1 MVRVVRSTVIDA
13 PIDAIWDLLRDF
25 NSHDRW
31 HPAIAES
38 RIEGGRRADQVGCVR
53 RFSLRTGGEIRE
65 QLLGLSDRDRRVVYC
80 ILDAPLPLI
89 GYVAELQLRPVTD
102 GDGTFW
108 QWRSTFRTPPGRE
121 AELAALVG
129 RDIYEAGF
137 EAIRQRFDTSGGGGA
152 GDAVSGPRERAE
164 YPVRAPSQAPAVPAR
179 TRSATIA
186 PRLGP
191 IDGHAIVQERHGGPD
206 VLVWRAVTVPPPGP
220 GEVRIRQSH
229 AGVNYIDVYT
239 RTGYFDLLQPPGTI
253 GMEGVGTVVDI
264 GHGID
269 HVSPGDRVGY
279 ACAPVG
285 AYAEVRTMP
294 GGLLVR
300 LPDDI
305 DDVTAAATLLKGMSA
320 AFLLHDVHVVGSGQT
335 VLVHAAAGGVG
346 TLLCQW
352 ASHLGATVIGTA
364 GGPEKTARARA
375 NGCTHAIDYRSE
387 DFVART
393 MDLTAGRGVD
403 VAFDA
408 VGRATFLK
416 SIETLA
422 PRGHL
427 VSYGQASG
435 DIGAVEIG
443 GFASRSATVSR
454 PNFGHYAGDAVSVH
468 RLTER
473 LFTALRRQILRPPS
487 PRILPLRDAA
497 EAHRLLEGRETT
509 GAIVLRV

>member
-13 PIDAIWDLLRDF
+13 PVDAIWDLLRDF
-25 NSHDRW
+25 NSHDSW

-38 RIEGGRRADQVGCVR
+38 RIEGGRRADQVGCIR
-53 RFSLRTGGEIRE
+53 RFSLHAGGEIRE

-89 GYVAELQLRPVTD
+89 GYVAELCMRPVTD
-102 GDGTFW
+102 GGGTFW
-108 QWRSTFRTPPGRE
+108 QWHSTFRTPPGRE
-121 AELAALVG
+121 AELAAVVG

-137 EAIRQRFDTSGGGGA
+137 EAIRHRFDPALVEA
-152 GDAVSGPRERAE
+152 GKAAVSEPRETTRH
-164 YPVRAPSQAPAVPAR
+164 PVRALSQAHAVQTPAR
-179 TRSATIA
+179 STGSA
-186 PRLGP
+186 RQQGP
-191 IDGHAIVQERHGGPD
+191 IDGHAIIQDRHGAPD
-206 VLVWRAVTVPPPGP
+206 VLSWRAITVPPPGP
-220 GEVRIRQSH
+220 GEVRIRQSL

-253 GMEGVGTVVDI
+253 GMEGVGAVVDV
-264 GHGID
+264 GPGID
-269 HVSPGDRVGY
+269 HVSASDRVGY

-294 GGLLVR
+294 GELLVR

-305 DDVTAAATLLKGMSA
+305 DDITAAATLLKGMSA
-320 AFLLHDVHVVGSGQT
+320 AFLLHDVHAVGPGET

-375 NGCTHAIDYRSE
+375 NGCTHVIDYRAG
-387 DFVART
+387 DFVARV

-403 VAFDA
+403 VVYDA

-416 SIETLA
+416 SFEALA
-422 PRGHL
+422 LRGHL

-435 DIGAVEIG
+435 DIGPVEIG

-454 PNFGHYAGDAVSVH
+454 PNFGHYAGDPDSIR
-468 RLTER
+468 RLSEQ
-473 LFTALRRQILRPPS
+473 LFTALRRGVLRPSS
-487 PRILPLRDAA
+487 PQVLPLRDAA
-497 EAHRLLEGRETT
+497 QAHRLLEERQST
-509 GAIVLRV
+509 GAIVLQA